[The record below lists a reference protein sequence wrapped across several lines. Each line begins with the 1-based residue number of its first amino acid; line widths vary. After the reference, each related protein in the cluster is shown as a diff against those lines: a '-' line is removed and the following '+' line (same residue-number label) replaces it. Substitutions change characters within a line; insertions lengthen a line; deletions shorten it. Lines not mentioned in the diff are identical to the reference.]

1 MSWPVVNLGV
11 GGVHF
16 SFGVW
21 RREGSRGFALESF
34 PRGTRDPFHPKDHT
48 KPKYSNVKESHF
60 LIQPSQACVWEYLG
74 IFSPDIKFER
84 WFFANI
90 TSFCWI
96 FETFQQTF
104 NARKIISISLFR
116 LVYYFLREI
125 VLSEAMFS
133 NFNVSAKTKK
143 HSFLFQ
149 GN

>member
-1 MSWPVVNLGV
+1 MVCISLLVF
-11 GGVHF
+11 GGGRGHV
-16 SFGVW
+16 
-21 RREGSRGFALESF
+21 GSRLNRFHVE
-34 PRGTRDPFHPKDHT
+34 RETRSTPKTTQNPNTQMSKNHI
-48 KPKYSNVKESHF
+48 F